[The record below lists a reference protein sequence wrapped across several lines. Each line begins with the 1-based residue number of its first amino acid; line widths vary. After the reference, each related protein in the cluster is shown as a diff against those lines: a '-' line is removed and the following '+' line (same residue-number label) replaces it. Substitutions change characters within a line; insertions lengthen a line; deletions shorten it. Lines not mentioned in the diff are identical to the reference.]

1 MPYSR
6 KYQDYRNKRL
16 REYRW
21 ANPEVSLLSLAK
33 ARAKRK
39 KVPFSITKED
49 IKIPKRCPI
58 LGIKIMQARGRHSNS
73 KHSPT
78 LDRFIPAKGYV
89 PGNVNVISRAAN
101 RIKCDSNVKQVE
113 KLLRW
118 MRVQE
123 AKQKERR

>member
-1 MPYSR
+1 MAIDR
-6 KYQDYRNKRL
+6 EKRNRRL

-21 ANPEVSLLSLAK
+21 ANPEVALLALAK
-33 ARAKRK
+33 ARAKAK
-39 KVPFSITKED
+39 GVPFKIAACD
-49 IKIPKRCPI
+49 IRIPKRCPI
-58 LGIKIMQARGRHSNS
+58 LGIPIRRARGRHSS
-73 KHSPT
+73 SIHSPT

-89 PGNVNVISRAAN
+89 PGNINVISRAAN
-101 RIKCDSNVKQVE
+101 RIKNDATVKQIE